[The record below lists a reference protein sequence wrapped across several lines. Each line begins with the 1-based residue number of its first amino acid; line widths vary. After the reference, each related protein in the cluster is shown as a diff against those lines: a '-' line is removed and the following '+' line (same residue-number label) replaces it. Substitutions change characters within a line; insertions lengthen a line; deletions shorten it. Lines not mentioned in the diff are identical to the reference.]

1 MRSRHITSIAT
12 TIIAITLI
20 LGTVFYFK
28 EESNNKKQKEEKF
41 EQIKL
46 KDGVKKLIDEEKGW
60 FEIIKKGKDKQ
71 RMDKIYKL
79 YKLDKKAC
87 KSASYDTTI
96 FLNACLKRDIE
107 KSLLSAFIIIKF
119 I

>member
-20 LGTVFYFK
+20 LGTIFYFK

-87 KSASYDTTI
+87 KSASYDYDD
-96 FLNACLKRDIE
+96 FFKCMSE
-107 KSLLSAFIIIKF
+107 KGYREKF
-119 I
+119 IKRFYYH